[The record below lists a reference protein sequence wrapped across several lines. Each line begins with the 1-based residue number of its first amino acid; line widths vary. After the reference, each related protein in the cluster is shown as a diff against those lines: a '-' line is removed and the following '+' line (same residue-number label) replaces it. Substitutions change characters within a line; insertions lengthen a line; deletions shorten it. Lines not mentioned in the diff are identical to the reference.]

1 MADIASM
8 QTPMHYT
15 LSNKGSKRPFT
26 IPPFLLDMRGEAD
39 EFFCLALNHISSN
52 NNCTQIK

>member
-1 MADIASM
+1 MADIASI
-8 QTPMHYT
+8 QTRIHYT

-39 EFFCLALNHISSN
+39 EFFLPGSESYQLKQLLHTN
-52 NNCTQIK
+52 